1 MLSTV
6 VGFLFSGILAMFVT
20 SKGFQP
26 ASLGEWTLIF
36 VGFYLSYVIVMVMG
50 AKSAVDLGLTI
61 EETEDDD
68 AEDKTN
74 EEK

>member
-1 MLSTV
+1 MLSLII
-6 VGFLFSGILAMFVT
+6 GFQFSGILAMFIT

-26 ASLGEWTLIF
+26 ASFGEWTLIF
-36 VGFYLSYVIVMVMG
+36 LGFYLSYVIAMVMG

>member
-6 VGFLFSGILAMFVT
+6 VGFMFSGILAMFVT

-36 VGFYLSYVIVMVMG
+36 VGFYLSYVIAMAMG

-61 EETEDDD
+61 EEAEDD
-68 AEDKTN
+68 EDKTN

>member
-1 MLSTV
+1 MLSLII
-6 VGFLFSGILAMFVT
+6 GFQFSGILAMFIT
-20 SKGFQP
+20 NKGFQP

-36 VGFYLSYVIVMVMG
+36 LGFYLSYVIAMVMG
-50 AKSAVDLGLTI
+50 AKSAVDLGLMI

>member
-6 VGFLFSGILAMFVT
+6 VGFLFSGIPAMFVT

-36 VGFYLSYVIVMVMG
+36 VGFYLSYVIAMAMG

-61 EETEDDD
+61 EEAEDD
-68 AEDKTN
+68 EDKTN

>member
-20 SKGFQP
+20 SKGFKP
-26 ASLGEWTLIF
+26 ASIGEWTLIF
-36 VGFYLSYVIVMVMG
+36 VGFYISYVIAMVMG
-50 AKSAVDLGLTI
+50 AKSAVDLSLTI
-61 EETEDDD
+61 EEAEDD
-68 AEDKTN
+68 EDKTN

>member
-1 MLSTV
+1 MLSSI
-6 VGFLFSGILAMFVT
+6 VGFLFSGILAMFIA

-26 ASLGEWTLIF
+26 ASFGEWTLIF
-36 VGFYLSYVIVMVMG
+36 AGFYLSYVIAMIMG

-61 EETEDDD
+61 EEAEDD
-68 AEDKTN
+68 EDKTN

>member
-36 VGFYLSYVIVMVMG
+36 VGFYLSYVIAMAMG
-50 AKSAVDLGLTI
+50 AKSAVDLGVTI
-61 EETEDDD
+61 EEAEDD
-68 AEDKTN
+68 EDKTN

>member
-20 SKGFQP
+20 SNGFQP

-36 VGFYLSYVIVMVMG
+36 VGFYLSYVIAMAMG

-61 EETEDDD
+61 EEAEDD
-68 AEDKTN
+68 EDKTN